1 MSVPANPVDLVI
13 MAVLQGVTELFPV
26 SSLGHSV
33 LVPALLHWNINRRAL
48 WFLPFLVVLHLGT
61 ATALFLYFRRQ
72 WLRLIGAGL
81 RQIGG
86 RGGSPEA
93 HRLWLLVVGTIPA
106 GLVGLVLEHPLRRLF
121 GDARLVAIALALNG
135 LVLLLGDWLH
145 RRHAERTPASLNFL
159 RAAWIG
165 LAQTAAL
172 IPGFS
177 RSGTTLVAGLG
188 AGLSYADAAEFSF
201 LLGTPIIAAAGL
213 LEVPKLFQ
221 HARIAPGL
229 AAWVLLCGLVAGIFA
244 YLSTAFLMR
253 YFRGHEV
260 QALRPF
266 AAYCVLAGAGAL
278 AALAA
283 LP

>member
-1 MSVPANPVDLVI
+1 MHAPANPVDLVL
-13 MAVLQGVTELFPV
+13 MAILQGLTELFPV

-33 LVPALLHWNINRRAL
+33 LVPAVLHWNIDRQAL

-61 ATALFLYFRRQ
+61 AAALLLYFRRE
-72 WLRLIGAGL
+72 WIALIGGGL
-81 RQIGG
+81 RQLAG
-86 RGGSPEA
+86 RGSSPEA

-106 GLVGLVLEHPLRRLF
+106 GLVGLILEHPLRRLF
-121 GDARLVAIALALNG
+121 GDARLVAVALAANG

-145 RRHAERTPASLNFL
+145 RRRGGDGSARLDFV
-159 RAAWIG
+159 RAAWVG

-201 LLGTPIIAAAGL
+201 LLGTPIIGAAGL
-213 LEVPKLFQ
+213 LEVPKLFHDSLITGGQ
-221 HARIAPGL
+221 IGWIVA
-229 AAWVLLCGLVAGIFA
+229 CGLLAGFFA
-244 YLSTAFLMR
+244 YVSTAFLMR
-253 YFRGHEV
+253 YFRGHEI

-266 AAYCVLAGAGAL
+266 AAYCVLAGIGAL
-278 AALAA
+278 ALLATVA
-283 LP
+283 